1 MSALTDS
8 LYLMANLN
16 SFDPDVRAQS
26 LAEVAATAPAADGL
40 SYDADA
46 AVANMHCHSFF
57 SYNALGLSPSA
68 LAVFARE
75 EGVDLLG
82 IVDFDVIDGVDEFL
96 DACELLGVRGG
107 ASIETRLFVPE
118 FATREINSPGE
129 PGVYYHMGV
138 GFTSSSVP
146 AAVQPL
152 LDDLQ
157 QRAQARNEALVAR
170 ANAFLA
176 PIAIDYEADVLPL
189 TPSGNATERHVI
201 VAYVEAVEAAV
212 DDPVEFWSAKLDV
225 GREQIEAVQNVPFGL
240 VNLIRKRIMKQG
252 GAAYVQPGPD
262 TFPKLEEF
270 HALVLGAGALPCVT
284 WLDGMS
290 EGERA
295 MAELLDLLIDKGA
308 AVLNIIPD
316 RNWNITD
323 PALKEAKLQNLY
335 DVVALAQARDLPIIA
350 GTEMNS
356 PGQPLVDDFNVPEL
370 APVRDAFLDGAHFLY
385 GHTMLGRHGQLGYGS
400 EWAARHLPDRAAR
413 NAFYTQ
419 IGRTLPAGAA
429 GVARVKTMTP
439 EMTPAELL
447 SRGENY
453 A

>member
-170 ANAFLA
+170 ANA
-176 PIAIDYEADVLPL
+176 Y
-189 TPSGNATERHVI
+189 S
-201 VAYVEAVEAAV
+201 
-212 DDPVEFWSAKLDV
+212 
-225 GREQIEAVQNVPFGL
+225 
-240 VNLIRKRIMKQG
+240 
-252 GAAYVQPGPD
+252 GPD
-262 TFPKLEEF
+262 CHRL
-270 HALVLGAGALPCVT
+270 
-284 WLDGMS
+284 
-290 EGERA
+290 
-295 MAELLDLLIDKGA
+295 
-308 AVLNIIPD
+308 
-316 RNWNITD
+316 
-323 PALKEAKLQNLY
+323 
-335 DVVALAQARDLPIIA
+335 
-350 GTEMNS
+350 
-356 PGQPLVDDFNVPEL
+356 
-370 APVRDAFLDGAHFLY
+370 
-385 GHTMLGRHGQLGYGS
+385 
-400 EWAARHLPDRAAR
+400 
-413 NAFYTQ
+413 
-419 IGRTLPAGAA
+419 
-429 GVARVKTMTP
+429 
-439 EMTPAELL
+439 
-447 SRGENY
+447 
-453 A
+453 